1 MNQRTPYLYDALVF
15 VGCAALL
22 ALHLLDGQAFGM
34 IVVCMIGLRGGVHL
48 GKRAAVYDVLSG
60 RLRVGPSSD
69 RPPPPSC
76 PCGRSASAGDAPPS
90 SEPPDVPPTSA
101 ALAIVRSVQSSRPA
115 TIAVVG
121 GVLLLLVLIG
131 WTDGAALAGR

>member
-1 MNQRTPYLYDALVF
+1 MKQRTPYLYDALVF

-60 RLRVGPSSD
+60 RLRVGTSSD

-76 PCGRSASAGDAPPS
+76 PCGRSGNDAAPPS
-90 SEPPDVPPTSA
+90 SDPPEVPPTSA

-131 WTDGAALAGR
+131 LTDGAALAGR